1 MNKKSIYFKI
11 TLVGIVLITY
21 IFLLMNLNIV
31 NNFVNNGIA
40 LLEPFIL
47 GFIIAYLINP
57 MMKKI
62 ESIKQLK
69 QMKKKRIVSISIS
82 YIVVITL
89 ISLLLFFVIPSIWLS
104 INDLIK
110 DIPLIGNKIIKWVNE
125 IEDIK
130 FINENIKIKEIL
142 TNSLSGLINELTKNG
157 TDYAKT
163 ILNYTASISKTLLNI
178 ILGIIISIYMLS
190 QKEGFIAQS
199 KKTLYAYLPEEKV
212 KTIIN
217 TAKTINNKFS
227 NFIISKII
235 DSTIIGI
242 LCFIGVCFIGNDN
255 KLLIATIVGVTNIIP
270 YFGPFIGGIPCAII
284 AIADN
289 TTRGIIFG
297 IFIIALQ
304 QFDGNILGPKI
315 MGDKLN
321 LNAFWIIFAVL
332 IMTGILGL
340 TGMLIGVPLFAVIY
354 MFINND
360 IHKRL
365 KEKGKSENTED
376 YI

>member
-1 MNKKSIYFKI
+1 MNKKSIFFKI
-11 TLVGIVLITY
+11 TIVGIILITY
-21 IFLLMNLNIV
+21 IFLLMNLNII
-31 NNFVNNGIA
+31 NNFIEKGIT

-62 ESIKQLK
+62 EYIKYFQK
-69 QMKKKRIVSISIS
+69 IKKRRTISIIIS
-82 YIVVITL
+82 YILV
-89 ISLLLFFVIPSIWLS
+89 ISLITTLLFFIIPSIWVS

-110 DIPLIGNKIIKWVNE
+110 DIPTIGEKIIDWVNN
-125 IEDIK
+125 IEDFKLFDKDIK
-130 FINENIKIKEIL
+130 LKEMMTNTLSTTINNLSKNTTDYIL
-142 TNSLSGLINELTKNG
+142 TIFNYTTSIG
-157 TDYAKT
+157 KT
-163 ILNYTASISKTLLNI
+163 ILNI

-190 QKEGFIAQS
+190 QKENFIAQS
-199 KKTLYAYLPEEKV
+199 KKILYAYLPEEKV
-212 KTIIN
+212 VKIIN
-217 TAKTINNKFS
+217 TAKTINDKFS

-235 DSTIIGI
+235 DSAIIGV
-242 LCFIGVCFIGNDN
+242 LCFIGVCFIGNDK
-255 KLLIATIVGVTNIIP
+255 KLLISMIIGITNIIP
-270 YFGPFIGGIPCAII
+270 YFGPFIGGIPCTII

-289 TTRGIIFG
+289 MTQGIIFG
-297 IFIIALQ
+297 IFIIVLQ

-332 IMTGILGL
+332 IMTGILGFA
-340 TGMLIGVPLFAVIY
+340 GMLIGVPLFAIIY

-365 KEKGKSENTED
+365 KEKGKSTDTED
-376 YI
+376 YN